1 MKIRKCTN
9 KDVQLLNRN
18 VNNIKE
24 YLVVEKD
31 KEVVGIFKYYFYDK
45 SYQGK
50 KVMFINEIY
59 VVDDNQEV
67 YDFII
72 KHSANI
78 ARDKNKKKLVVMN
91 DYMIKDEIVIEKKN
105 DYSNL
110 IGLIILFITIIVLY
124 YFAK

>member
-18 VNNIKE
+18 VNDIKE

-50 KVMFINEIY
+50 KAMFINEIY

-78 ARDKNKKKLVVMN
+78 ARDNNKKKLVVMN
-91 DYMIKDEIVIEKKN
+91 DYMIKDEIVIEESQHVKLTISQVNSK
-105 DYSNL
+105 L
-110 IGLIILFITIIVLY
+110 IL
-124 YFAK
+124 

>member
-1 MKIRKCTN
+1 
-9 KDVQLLNRN
+9 
-18 VNNIKE
+18 
-24 YLVVEKD
+24 
-31 KEVVGIFKYYFYDK
+31 
-45 SYQGK
+45 
-50 KVMFINEIY
+50 MFINEIY

-78 ARDKNKKKLVVMN
+78 ARDNNKKKLVVMN